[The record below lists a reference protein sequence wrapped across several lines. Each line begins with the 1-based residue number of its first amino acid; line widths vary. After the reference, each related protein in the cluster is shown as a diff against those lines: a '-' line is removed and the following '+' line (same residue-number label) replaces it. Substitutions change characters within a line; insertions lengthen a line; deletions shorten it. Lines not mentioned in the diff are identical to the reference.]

1 MERWITDLIHSG
13 GALSVGLLMFAE
25 NIVVFLPSELIMPLA
40 GYYAALGKLS
50 FWRAVISGTI
60 GAHLGSLIWYW
71 LGRTVSKKRFEEFVR
86 DHGIWLG
93 LETRSVRRASRWF
106 ERHGPIAV
114 ITGRL
119 IPAIRTFISIP
130 AGFDRMP
137 LPIFIPLSLTGT
149 FIFNALLA
157 EGGKL
162 LGAHFKEIHRWIQ
175 PITMAVIAGMFVWW
189 LYRVIRLKRARD

>member
-1 MERWITDLIHSG
+1 MERWITHLIESG

-50 FWRAVISGTI
+50 FWRSVICGTI

-71 LGRTVSKKRFEEFVR
+71 LGRNVSKKRFETFVR
-86 DHGIWLG
+86 RHGMWLG
-93 LETRSVRRASRWF
+93 LETQTVRRASRWF

-130 AGFDRMP
+130 AGFNQMP
-137 LPIFIPLSLTGT
+137 LVTFVPLSLAGT
-149 FIFNALLA
+149 FIFNVILA
-157 EGGKL
+157 EAGKL

-175 PITMAVIAGMFVWW
+175 PITMAVIGGMFAWW
-189 LYRVIRLKRARD
+189 LFRVIRMKRARH